1 MPLSGGNPRPRFRGV
16 YVQGS
21 VVVLDPD
28 MARELYSL
36 GYYGKP
42 LGVPKPKGADFE
54 APLVMDLIEARYLV
68 ESGLLEVYRDGRRM
82 SLEELVELGRKHY
95 SRYDELC
102 AVYTDLKRRGF
113 YVTSG
118 IKFGSD
124 FAAYIYGP
132 GIDHAPFIVLVRS
145 PDDVLSASDL
155 IRAGRLSRSVR
166 KSFLIAV
173 PDTSTGRVRYVSVNR
188 AEL

>member
-1 MPLSGGNPRPRFRGV
+1 MSGETTRPRFRGV

-21 VVVLDPD
+21 VVVLDTQ
-28 MARELYSL
+28 MARELYAM

-42 LGVPKPKGADFE
+42 LGVPKPKGTGFD
-54 APLVMDLIEARYLV
+54 APLVLDLIEARHLV
-68 ESGLLEVYRDGRRM
+68 EEGLLEVYRDGRRM
-82 SLEELVELGRKHY
+82 TLDELVELGRRHY

-102 AVYTDLKRRGF
+102 AVYSDLKRRGF

-124 FAAYIYGP
+124 FAAYVYGP

-145 PDDVLSASDL
+145 PEDHLSASDV

-173 PDTSTGRVRYVSVNR
+173 PDTSTGRVRYVAVNR

>member
-1 MPLSGGNPRPRFRGV
+1 MSDPSVSPPFRGL

-21 VVVLDPD
+21 VIVPD
-28 MARELYSL
+28 VAMARALYAM

-42 LGVPKPKGADFE
+42 LGVPKPKGPDFE
-54 APLVMDLIEARYLV
+54 APLVLDLIEARYLV
-68 ESGLLEVYRDGRRM
+68 ENGLLEVYREGRRIE
-82 SLEELVELGRKHY
+82 LAELVELGRKHY

-102 AVYTDLKRRGF
+102 TVYSDLKRRGF
-113 YVTSG
+113 FVTSG

-124 FAAYIYGP
+124 FAAYVYGP
-132 GIDHAPFIVLVRS
+132 GIDHAPFIVLVRNEED
-145 PDDVLSASDL
+145 PLTATDV

-166 KSFLIAV
+166 KSFFIAM
-173 PDTSTGRVRYVSVNR
+173 PDTATGRVRYITVNR

>member
-1 MPLSGGNPRPRFRGV
+1 MLDRSEGPRFRGL

-21 VVVLDPD
+21 VVVLDVA
-28 MARELYSL
+28 MARELYAM

-42 LGVPKPKGADFE
+42 LGVPKPKGPDFE
-54 APLVMDLIEARYLV
+54 APLVLDLIEARYLA
-68 ESGLLEVYRDGRRM
+68 ENGFLEVYREGRRLE
-82 SLEELVELGRKHY
+82 LEELVELGRRHY

-102 AVYTDLKRRGF
+102 AVYSDLKRRGF
-113 YVTSG
+113 HVTSG

-124 FAAYIYGP
+124 FAAYVYGP
-132 GIDHAPFIVLVRS
+132 GIDHAPFIVLVRKE
-145 PDDVLSASDL
+145 DDQLTASDV

-166 KSFLIAV
+166 KNFFIAV
-173 PDTSTGRVRYVSVNR
+173 PDIATGRVRYLTVNK

>member
-1 MPLSGGNPRPRFRGV
+1 MSERRNRPPFRGL

-21 VVVLDPD
+21 VIVPD
-28 MARELYSL
+28 TAMARELYAM

-42 LGVPKPKGADFE
+42 LGVPKPKGPDFN
-54 APLVMDLIEARYLV
+54 APLILDLIEAKHLV
-68 ESGLLEVYRDGRRM
+68 ENGLLEVYVGERRLE
-82 SLEELVELGRKHY
+82 LEELVELGRRHY
-95 SRYDELC
+95 ARYDELC
-102 AVYTDLKRRGF
+102 AVYSDLKKRGF
-113 YVTSG
+113 FVTSG

-124 FAAYIYGP
+124 FAAYVYGP

-145 PDDVLSASDL
+145 ERDLLTATDV

-166 KSFLIAV
+166 KSFFIAV
-173 PDTSTGRVRYVSVNR
+173 PDVATGKVRYLSVNR